1 MRQEL
6 FEERYSERWRA
17 FEAALATGRKPG
29 KRGTLSAM
37 PLTPMPVE
45 EFPSRYRE
53 ICHHLALSRDRQY
66 STALVERL
74 EHLALAGHQWLYGA
88 RAFGG
93 SVREFLFHGF
103 PALVRRRIRYI
114 AASSLLFFGP
124 LIACLIVIQLFP
136 DFAQVV
142 LDSNQLNEAQQ
153 MYAPGNT
160 RLGLQRSADNDFVM
174 FGFYV
179 ANNVR
184 IDFQCFAGGI
194 LFGVGAVFF
203 MLFNGLVIGTVA
215 GHLTHMGYIETFW
228 GFVAGHSAFELTG
241 VVLSG
246 AAGLMVGMALIAPG
260 RRGRFAALR
269 ANMSDIIG
277 LVYGASLFTFLAAFI
292 EAFWSASRLPP
303 VEVKYAV
310 GIFLWIVTLSYL
322 VLTGRARK
330 GWKDAS

>member
-6 FEERYSERWRA
+6 FEERYAQRWQA
-17 FEAALATGRKPG
+17 FEAALATGRKRS
-29 KRGTLSAM
+29 KRDTLAAM
-37 PLTPMPVE
+37 ALPPMPVE
-45 EFPSRYRE
+45 EFPRRYRE
-53 ICHHLALSRDRQY
+53 VCHHLALSRDRQY

-74 EHLALAGHQWLYGA
+74 EHLALAGHQRLYGA
-88 RAFGG
+88 RAFSG
-93 SVREFLFHGF
+93 SVREFLSHGL
-103 PALVRRRIRYI
+103 PALVRRRIAYI

-124 LIACLIVIQLFP
+124 LIACIIVIQFFP
-136 DFAQVV
+136 DFAQVI
-142 LDSNQLNEAQQ
+142 LDSNQLNDAQQ
-153 MYAPGNT
+153 MYAPGNA
-160 RLGLQRSADNDFVM
+160 RLGLQRSADSDFVM

-184 IDFQCFAGGI
+184 IDFQCFAGGM

-203 MLFNGLVIGTVA
+203 MVFNGLVIGTVA

-241 VVLSG
+241 IVLSG
-246 AAGLMVGMALIAPG
+246 AAGLMVGVCLIAPG

-269 ANMSDIIG
+269 ANMPDIIG
-277 LVYGASLFTFLAAFI
+277 LVYGASLLTFLAAFI

-310 GIFLWIVTLSYL
+310 GIFLWIITLSYL
-322 VLTGRARK
+322 MLTGRARK
-330 GWKDAS
+330 GWNDAP